1 MRTTSK
7 FLAAAAVMI
16 SMATTEAHPGQLG
29 GYRHASPSGYVRW
42 TQRRGAPRFYNMPQQ
57 PDLGAAIAGALAGA
71 ALQLIPRATE
81 ALIAKLPPAES
92 AQLSTA
98 PPVAVAQPDGS
109 PPSSDV
115 LDDIEGNSRDIT
127 RQEVEAALVD
137 WCASHGDAP
146 LCVKL
151 QVNPPRPGASDPSY
165 APPSQPYYRSY
176 SEPGGRRYYRPGRYP
191 TWNGCQQGWTVQ
203 DGLCKPYRGY

>member
-42 TQRRGAPRFYNMPQQ
+42 IQRRGAPRFYNVPQQ

-92 AQLSTA
+92 AQLLTA
-98 PPVAVAQPDGS
+98 PPAAVAQPDGS

-115 LDDIEGNSRDIT
+115 LDDIEGNSRGIT

-146 LCVKL
+146 CVS
-151 QVNPPRPGASDPSY
+151 N
-165 APPSQPYYRSY
+165 
-176 SEPGGRRYYRPGRYP
+176 
-191 TWNGCQQGWTVQ
+191 
-203 DGLCKPYRGY
+203 

>member
-81 ALIAKLPPAES
+81 APNAKLPPAEWGS
-92 AQLSTA
+92 PYTA
-98 PPVAVAQPDGS
+98 PPVSLTQPVGS
-109 PPSSDV
+109 P
-115 LDDIEGNSRDIT
+115 SR
-127 RQEVEAALVD
+127 
-137 WCASHGDAP
+137 SG
-146 LCVKL
+146 
-151 QVNPPRPGASDPSY
+151 
-165 APPSQPYYRSY
+165 
-176 SEPGGRRYYRPGRYP
+176 
-191 TWNGCQQGWTVQ
+191 
-203 DGLCKPYRGY
+203 